1 MKKLLVLL
9 MMLLC
14 LTCAAAESPAQIDL
28 PLPDASLYVTD
39 PFLRE
44 VTQLMIVREEAARA
58 DWGDRYGVEW
68 AKTTT
73 LVTLHLPTV
82 RMDGDRATVFARVY
96 SARYALWEGEAHSV
110 PQAMSEAM
118 LRMMTGSLVPSRIEL
133 EQVDGAWQIISVT
146 ESQDGTLFW
155 PSILEFCDG
164 DELLAATLTV
174 PVGSEVLC
182 KRSVCAADGKPAI
195 CWTDVVAK
203 ERILE
208 PYTHEDFQMVIF
220 NFLQEFCHVNAY
232 MDLTELH
239 AVAADA
245 HTAAALEIPVGT
257 PLLNMEEVDFDI
269 EGNPIF
275 YSDQYFTDGM
285 ISHTVLRKKL

>member
-1 MKKLLVLL
+1 MLKKCLTWLL
-9 MMLLC
+9 MTLLC

-28 PLPDASLYVTD
+28 PLPDATLYVTD

-58 DWGDRYGVEW
+58 DWGDRPGVEW

-110 PQAMSEAM
+110 PQAMSEGM

-133 EQVDGAWQIISVT
+133 ERVDGAWQIISVT

-164 DELLAATLTV
+164 DELLAATLTI
-174 PVGSEVLC
+174 PVGSEVHEFAL
-182 KRSVCAADGKPAI
+182 
-195 CWTDVVAK
+195 
-203 ERILE
+203 ERCLIAWDYLE
-208 PYTHEDFQMVIF
+208 PLPED
-220 NFLQEFCHVNAY
+220 E
-232 MDLTELH
+232 
-239 AVAADA
+239 
-245 HTAAALEIPVGT
+245 
-257 PLLNMEEVDFDI
+257 
-269 EGNPIF
+269 
-275 YSDQYFTDGM
+275 
-285 ISHTVLRKKL
+285 